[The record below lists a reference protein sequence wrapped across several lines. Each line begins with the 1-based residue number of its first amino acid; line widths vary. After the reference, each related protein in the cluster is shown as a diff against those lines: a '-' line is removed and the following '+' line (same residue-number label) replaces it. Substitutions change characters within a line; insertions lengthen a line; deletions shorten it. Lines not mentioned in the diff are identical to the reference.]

1 MTHDFIHPFLLQ
13 TNSIIRSIL
22 VAFRAQ
28 IDILDWMSPASKKG
42 AYQKIDNLVVN
53 IAFPDWVLD
62 DAQLNDYYKANNQN
76 KSIDHIKFFRD
87 W

>member
-1 MTHDFIHPFLLQ
+1 M
-13 TNSIIRSIL
+13 IRSIL

-28 IDILDWMSPASKKG
+28 VDLLDWMSPASKKG

-62 DAQLNDYYKANNQN
+62 DAKLADYYKVGGGVLTLVTNISRQ
-76 KSIDHIKFFRD
+76 IKLETA
-87 W
+87 

>member
-1 MTHDFIHPFLLQ
+1 MYLINKSNIQ

-28 IDILDWMSPASKKG
+28 VDLLDWMSPASKKG

-62 DAQLNDYYKANNQN
+62 DAKLTDYYKVGGGVQN
-76 KSIDHIKFFRD
+76 FVPLLVFRI
-87 W
+87 